1 MSSVTHAALQ
11 RQVKQ
16 LTNEPE
22 SSCKSA
28 QCGGSKQKP
37 RAMPGTVSRA
47 LAGAMLLLSL
57 PALAA
62 FTGGRAPLLSGRV
75 LPRAGARGTCMQSS
89 GGGGGATDIFD
100 MATLIGASLAR
111 PGAGAFVA
119 GYRAEPS
126 LDYKN
131 PTMDLP
137 IREFSE
143 TLPSIRPAK
152 PLELY
157 EYEACPFCRKVREAV
172 SMLDLDVVVY
182 PCPRSGTRYRAKV
195 TDMGGKAQFPY
206 LVDPNTK
213 FASYESDRII
223 RYLFQTYGDGIVPLP
238 LTLGPLTSA
247 SASLASAFRMG
258 KGRQAKP
265 GLPPTPAQP
274 LEFWSYE
281 ASPFCRVV
289 RERLCELELAHKVVT
304 VARGSPKREQ
314 LVELA
319 GKMQVPYLVD
329 PNTGT
334 QMFES
339 ADINAYLDRTYGP
352 GGSSE
357 APAPAST
364 PAPEEPPAQEV
375 RTQVS
380 ARTHESART
389 HDSVCPQQSALRV
402 RTHVA
407 AFSVSVDPGVC
418 SGSECVD
425 LLFPCGCRTRLA
437 LARRRSRW
445 RLNCWTILGRMTDD
459 SLTAKD
465 RPHWSPSLVL
475 L

>member
-1 MSSVTHAALQ
+1 MSVSHA
-11 RQVKQ
+11 
-16 LTNEPE
+16 
-22 SSCKSA
+22 
-28 QCGGSKQKP
+28 GW
-37 RAMPGTVSRA
+37 
-47 LAGAMLLLSL
+47 MLLLSL

-62 FTGGRAPLLSGRV
+62 FTGGRAPLIPGRA
-75 LPRAGARGTCMQSS
+75 LPRAIARGTCMQSS

-100 MATLIGASLAR
+100 MASLIGASLAR

-157 EYEACPFCRKVREAV
+157 EYEACPFCRKVREAL

-247 SASLASAFRMG
+247 SASLVSAFRMG

-265 GLPPTPAQP
+265 GLPQAPAQP

-375 RTQVS
+375 KVFP
-380 ARTHESART
+380 A
-389 HDSVCPQQSALRV
+389 ALTRAPCMST
-402 RTHVA
+402 RMLQL
-407 AFSVSVDPGVC
+407 SVSGDSGVC
-418 SGSECVD
+418 SCAECVD
-425 LLFPCGCRTRLA
+425 LIFRCGCRTRRRA
-437 LARRRSRW
+437 LARRRSPW
-445 RLNCWTILGRMTDD
+445 RLNCWTSLGKMTDD
-459 SLTAKD
+459 SLSPKVRA
-465 RPHWSPSLVL
+465 HWSPRLVRL
-475 L
+475 

>member
-1 MSSVTHAALQ
+1 MTMPAA
-11 RQVKQ
+11 R
-16 LTNEPE
+16 
-22 SSCKSA
+22 
-28 QCGGSKQKP
+28 
-37 RAMPGTVSRA
+37 RA
-47 LAGAMLLLSL
+47 LARSSLLLLLWL

-62 FTGGRAPLLSGRV
+62 FTAPPGAQLLAGRAAAPARAAPLARTT
-75 LPRAGARGTCMQSS
+75 AGALARARARARGAAMQSSSS
-89 GGGGGATDIFD
+89 GGGAPDIFD

-126 LDYKN
+126 QDYKN

-137 IREFSE
+137 VREFSE

-152 PLELY
+152 PLALY

-182 PCPRSGTRYRAKV
+182 PCPRDGTRYRANV
-195 TDMGGKAQFPY
+195 TDMGGKSQFPY

-238 LTLGPLTSA
+238 LTLGPLTTSSA
-247 SASLASAFRMG
+247 ALASAFRIG
-258 KGRQAKP
+258 KGRQARP
-265 GLPPTPAQP
+265 ALPPAPAQP
-274 LEFWSYE
+274 LEVWSYE

-304 VARGSPKREQ
+304 VARGSAKREK

-352 GGSSE
+352 GSNG
-357 APAPAST
+357 AS
-364 PAPEEPPAQEV
+364 AAAVVEPPAQEAAEET
-375 RTQVS
+375 TQGSKAGTQTVTVE
-380 ARTHESART
+380 AE
-389 HDSVCPQQSALRV
+389 L
-402 RTHVA
+402 
-407 AFSVSVDPGVC
+407 VDKA
-418 SGSECVD
+418 SFAED
-425 LLFPCGCRTRLA
+425 NNR
-437 LARRRSRW
+437 
-445 RLNCWTILGRMTDD
+445 
-459 SLTAKD
+459 
-465 RPHWSPSLVL
+465 
-475 L
+475 